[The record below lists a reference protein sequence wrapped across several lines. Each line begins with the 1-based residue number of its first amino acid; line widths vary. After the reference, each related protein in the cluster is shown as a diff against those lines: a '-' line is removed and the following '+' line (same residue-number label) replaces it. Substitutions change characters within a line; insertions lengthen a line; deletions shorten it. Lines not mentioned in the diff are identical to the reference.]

1 MKHKLVKIRPTR
13 SGYYTGKRYSLV
25 LCHNVNMLITTG
37 IIDTGGTNI
46 NTFNEVTD
54 FFPYKCSYTLY
65 IVSIS
70 LMMYVF
76 SLELA

>member
-1 MKHKLVKIRPTR
+1 
-13 SGYYTGKRYSLV
+13 
-25 LCHNVNMLITTG
+25 MLITTG

-46 NTFNEVTD
+46 NTFNEVID
-54 FFPYKCSYTLY
+54 FFPHKCSYTLY

-70 LMMYVF
+70 LMMDVF